1 MTLYEE
7 LADAVRAASARRRA
21 SGRYLFSYEDADDR
35 VSVISVTANEGLCE
49 NLQLPHGLEMK
60 FEVDHGRKIV
70 LYYGA
75 STRPIL
81 AGCFVC
87 LFAKMNGMR
96 IVGTRYNKDVL
107 NYWSDVYK
115 ETQVRY
121 F

>member
-1 MTLYEE
+1 M
-7 LADAVRAASARRRA
+7 DAVKSASSRRKA

-60 FEVDHGRKIV
+60 FEADYERKIV
-70 LYYGA
+70 RYYGSA
-75 STRPIL
+75 TRPIL
-81 AGCFVC
+81 AGCFVQ

-96 IVGTRYNKDVL
+96 VAGTRHNKDVL
-107 NYWSDVYK
+107 DYWTDVYK